1 MPSVSDLLFFCLGRS
16 KMSNV
21 RYPNLSPEPEEALP
35 INSLRN
41 EGSSAVPI
49 LPRPVSASDLSN
61 DSILLR
67 FDLQTKMMNLLLEET
82 ESLRKTV
89 SLQGALLQDALN
101 TSEMNRRR
109 CEELEKALKHALH
122 LNNCCNCNSRT
133 YHLS

>member
-1 MPSVSDLLFFCLGRS
+1 MVDLRCRTL
-16 KMSNV
+16 
-21 RYPNLSPEPEEALP
+21 RYPNLSPEHEEALP
-35 INSLRN
+35 ANLLSN
-41 EGSSAVPI
+41 EGPSGVPM
-49 LPRPVSASDLSN
+49 PPHPVSASDLPN

-67 FDLQTKMMNLLLEET
+67 FDLQTKMINLLIEET

-122 LNNCCNCNSRT
+122 LNNRCNCNSKT